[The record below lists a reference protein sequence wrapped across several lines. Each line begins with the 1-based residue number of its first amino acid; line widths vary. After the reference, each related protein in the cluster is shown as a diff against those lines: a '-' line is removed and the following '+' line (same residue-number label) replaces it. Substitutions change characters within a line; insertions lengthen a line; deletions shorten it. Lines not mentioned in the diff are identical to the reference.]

1 MAVDQDT
8 VRRIARLARIR
19 IADEDVPVY
28 EAELNQILHWIEQ
41 LNAVDVAGVEPLTS
55 VVEMTMKQREDM
67 VTDGDCPDDILANAP
82 VAEHGFF
89 AVPKVIE

>member
-19 IADEDVPVY
+19 IADEDVAVY

-41 LNAVDVAGVEPLTS
+41 LNAVDVEGVEPLTS
-55 VVEMTMKQREDM
+55 VVEMDMKQRDDE
-67 VTDGDCPDDILANAP
+67 VTDGECPDDVLANAP
-82 VAEHGFF
+82 AAQDNYFV
-89 AVPKVIE
+89 VPKVVE

>member
-1 MAVDQDT
+1 MRRLRPCGRDVIKPRQLATRRPMAVDQDT

-55 VVEMTMKQREDM
+55 VV
-67 VTDGDCPDDILANAP
+67 
-82 VAEHGFF
+82 
-89 AVPKVIE
+89 

>member
-19 IADEDVPVY
+19 LAEEDVPVY
-28 EAELNQILHWIEQ
+28 EAELSHILHWIEQ
-41 LNAVDVAGVEPLTS
+41 LNEIDVSGVEPLTS
-55 VVEMTMKQREDM
+55 MVEMSMKQRADE

-82 VAEHGFF
+82 AAQDHYFV
-89 AVPKVIE
+89 VPKVVE

>member
-19 IADEDVPVY
+19 IAEEDVPVY
-28 EAELNQILHWIEQ
+28 EAELNHILHWIEQ
-41 LNAVDVAGVEPLTS
+41 LNEIDVSGIEPLTS
-55 VVEMTMKQREDM
+55 VVEMTMKEREDV

-82 VAEHGFF
+82 AAQDYDFV
-89 AVPKVIE
+89 VPKVVE